1 MNGKVMRS
9 SSDRRCA
16 AWRPLPLLV
25 ALLLALHAHAAA
37 QMPAAGGAD
46 AGSGTPPAVAR
57 LDSRITQLEQ
67 DVRSVTGRVESL
79 SHQVRQLND
88 KLDKLSSDLDMRLD
102 QGRGTG
108 SGVGGGAAVGMGAG
122 AAAGAGLGAGA
133 ASPGPRVL
141 GRGNDEPAATTAP
154 PASVP
159 STAGTPAAPAETRP
173 QQPPPQQ
180 QAALP
185 QGSSKDQ
192 YAAAFALMQKG
203 NYAAAGEAFS
213 DFLSRYPDDSLAD
226 NARYWLGESYYARG
240 DYTRAAQTFFEAYD
254 KNKSGPKA
262 PDTLLKLGMALGN
275 LDKKKEACAS
285 FRELGRTFP
294 NASAAIK
301 DKAAQESRRIGCG

>member
-1 MNGKVMRS
+1 
-9 SSDRRCA
+9 
-16 AWRPLPLLV
+16 
-25 ALLLALHAHAAA
+25 
-37 QMPAAGGAD
+37 
-46 AGSGTPPAVAR
+46 
-57 LDSRITQLEQ
+57 
-67 DVRSVTGRVESL
+67 
-79 SHQVRQLND
+79 
-88 KLDKLSSDLDMRLD
+88 
-102 QGRGTG
+102 
-108 SGVGGGAAVGMGAG
+108 
-122 AAAGAGLGAGA
+122 
-133 ASPGPRVL
+133 
-141 GRGNDEPAATTAP
+141 
-154 PASVP
+154 
-159 STAGTPAAPAETRP
+159 
-173 QQPPPQQ
+173 
-180 QAALP
+180 
-185 QGSSKDQ
+185 
-192 YAAAFALMQKG
+192 MQKG